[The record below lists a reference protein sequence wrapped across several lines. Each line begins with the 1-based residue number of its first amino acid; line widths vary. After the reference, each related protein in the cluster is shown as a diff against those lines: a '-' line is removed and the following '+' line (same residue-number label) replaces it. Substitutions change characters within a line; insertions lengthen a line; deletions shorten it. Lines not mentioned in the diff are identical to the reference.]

1 MAVDDHQLRQILRR
15 EGDASS
21 ESLRV
26 LFGVLD
32 LVQEEL
38 LELSGPSRSGE
49 VVDGGLLG
57 FHGEEWASIGVPWDQ
72 GETPFLYKYGSTYIH
87 AHHLFCMHV

>member
-1 MAVDDHQLRQILRR
+1 MAGGVAVDDHQLRQILRR

-49 VVDGGLLG
+49 VVAGGLLD
-57 FHGEEWASIGVPWDQ
+57 FHGEEWASIGVQRDQ
-72 GETPFLYKYGSTYIH
+72 GETPFL
-87 AHHLFCMHV
+87 